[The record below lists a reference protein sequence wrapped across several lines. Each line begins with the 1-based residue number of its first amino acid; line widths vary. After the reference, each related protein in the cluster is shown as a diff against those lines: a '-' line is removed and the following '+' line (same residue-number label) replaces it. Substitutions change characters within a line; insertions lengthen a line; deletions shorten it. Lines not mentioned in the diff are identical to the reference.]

1 MMRKVAAHPPRNA
14 LGRHGFKHLKIREQL
29 RREIHEGKLAP
40 GTRLPPDSELHKRFK
55 VNRLTAIRAL
65 DDLAREG
72 LIVRRRGDGT
82 YVADRLARPLIPGR
96 VLTIGIALPLALRP
110 ESLFEG
116 HFGQMLFGA
125 LEALG
130 AAEVSPDLSRAKGRD
145 GSWGVW
151 NAVERGVR
159 AEVLGPAQAVPT
171 RAPELRHMQAVRMD
185 GLLSLNI
192 IEAPWIEAH
201 LGRETPMV
209 LVDFPNEEF
218 ALRADHACFEP
229 RQGYGAA
236 VRHFLER
243 GARRIHFVG
252 AVHHAAAPSSDMP
265 AAEAL
270 AWRLK
275 TRRPDPDT
283 LTRLSA
289 FRSAMDLAGLPA
301 SAEAVHLPQYGR
313 EETALAERLA
323 DGPEALRP
331 DAVICHGIEQAET
344 MVRVFASRGLR
355 LHATGASPAYYRGPL
370 PPIRADSWELGRVAG
385 ETLLWRL
392 LRPERAAVSVGVPM
406 VFDKGVQTP

>member
-1 MMRKVAAHPPRNA
+1 MRKDAAHSSRKA
-14 LGRHGFKHLKIREQL
+14 AGRRGFKHLKIREQL
-29 RREIHEGKLAP
+29 RREIQEGKLAP

-65 DDLAREG
+65 DELAREG

-82 YVADRLARPLIPGR
+82 YVADRRARPLIPGR
-96 VLTIGIALPLALRP
+96 VLTIGIAVPLALRP
-110 ESLFEG
+110 EGLFED
-116 HFGQMLFGA
+116 HFGQMLLGA

-130 AAEVSPDLSRAKGRD
+130 AAEASPDLSRAQSRD
-145 GSWGVW
+145 GSRGTWT
-151 NAVERGVR
+151 AVERGVR
-159 AEVLGPAQAVPT
+159 AEVLGPAWTAQT
-171 RAPELRHMQAVRMD
+171 RAPELRHTQDARMD
-185 GLLSLNI
+185 GLLALNI
-192 IEAPWIEAH
+192 IEAPWIEAQ
-201 LGRETPMV
+201 LARNVPTV
-209 LVDFPNEEF
+209 LTDFPNDRF
-218 ALRADHACFEP
+218 ALQTDHACFEP

-252 AVHHAAAPSSDMP
+252 AMHHAPAPSADLP

-289 FRSAMDLAGLPA
+289 FRSAMDLAGQPVP
-301 SAEAVHLPQYGR
+301 AEAVHLPQYSR

-323 DGPEALRP
+323 GGPEALRP

-344 MVRVFASRGLR
+344 MVRVFASHGLR
-355 LHATGASPAYYRGPL
+355 LLGTGAAPAYYRGPL
-370 PPIRADSWELGRVAG
+370 SPIRADSRELGRVAG

-406 VFDKGVQTP
+406 VFDTGAQTP